1 MTSEATPVSKS
12 SILLVDDDRTALKCA
27 SVLLSQNGYSTVLS
41 DNAGDALRIVRTD
54 NIEAVMTDIRMPGM
68 SGLDL
73 MEEIHK
79 VDPEIPVVLM
89 TCDAELNTAVE
100 AIKKGAF
107 DFLIKPYN
115 VLQLTHSAKKA
126 LDYRR
131 LLQVERNYK
140 KTLEETVRLRTEQ
153 VKNASREMI
162 MRLTVAAEYRDDETG
177 HHIRRLGLYAKKIAQ
192 AMGLS
197 RDFVEALTFAS
208 SMHDIGKI
216 GIPDHIF
223 LKPGVFTDE
232 EFEVMKTHTMI
243 GHKIL
248 SGSTHS
254 NIQVAAS
261 IALTHHE
268 RWDGTGYPQG
278 LKGKEIPLEGRIV
291 MLVDHYDALRSERP
305 YKAAFS
311 HDDAVR
317 ITKEGDGRTKR
328 EHFDPEVLD
337 SFLSCAGE
345 IDKIYL
351 KRGDFRG

>member
-1 MTSEATPVSKS
+1 MTSETAPVSKS

-27 SVLLSQNGYSTVLS
+27 SVLLNQNGYSTVLS
-41 DNAGDALRIVRTD
+41 DNAREALRIVSTD

-89 TCDAELNTAVE
+89 TCDAELDTAVE

-131 LLQVERNYK
+131 LLQVERNYM
-140 KTLEETVRLRTEQ
+140 KTLEETVRLRTQQ

-177 HHIRRLGLYAKKIAQ
+177 QHIRRLGLYAKEVAQ
-192 AMGLS
+192 TMGLS
-197 RDFVEALTFAS
+197 REFVEALTFAS

-223 LKPGVFTDE
+223 LKPGVFTEE
-232 EFEVMKTHTMI
+232 EFEVMKTHTQI

-248 SGSTHS
+248 SGSSHA

-268 RWDGTGYPQG
+268 RWDGTGYPHG
-278 LKGKEIPLEGRIV
+278 LRGEDIPLEGRIV

-305 YKAAFS
+305 YKPAFC
-311 HDDAVR
+311 HEEAVR
-317 ITKEGDGRTKR
+317 ITREGDGRTRK
-328 EHFDPEVLD
+328 EHFDPLVLD
-337 SFLSCAGE
+337 AFMSCEGE
-345 IDKIYL
+345 IKKIYSR
-351 KRGDFRG
+351 RGDCRA